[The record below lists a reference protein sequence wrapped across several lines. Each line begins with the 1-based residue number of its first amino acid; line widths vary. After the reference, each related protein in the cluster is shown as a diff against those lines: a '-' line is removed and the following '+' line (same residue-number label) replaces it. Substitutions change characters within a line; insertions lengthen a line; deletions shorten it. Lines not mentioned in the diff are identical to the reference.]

1 MCLFGYAR
9 AVAESTRI
17 AIVHER
23 LTEPGGSEQVVEQ
36 LALEWPSA
44 KVYVP
49 IADDSPDFAALRG
62 RVSVTWV
69 DKVHQLTGRGLHAP
83 LLPAFAWA
91 FAHLRFDDPDV
102 VVISHHSLA
111 VAAVNATEAPT
122 VAYVHSPAR
131 WAWETQMRRGEASG
145 PAGRAALAG
154 LAALTR
160 HVESKAAPK
169 ITTVVANSNEVRDR
183 IALRWNRDSV
193 VVHPPV
199 NTDFYTPDA
208 TVEKE
213 DFFLL
218 AGRLVPYKQPHLAI
232 EAARSAGAQLV
243 VAGDGRMAEACRA
256 IAGPETTFLGRISDD
271 EMRSLQRRARAL
283 LMPGVEDFGIVPVEA
298 MACGTPVIATG
309 LGGALDTVL
318 PGITGRLVEP
328 GAEADV
334 IAGFTSAI
342 RDFDD
347 GTYDRRAIRKHAEQ
361 FSREHFR
368 AKMREIVDA
377 AAAH

>member
-1 MCLFGYAR
+1 MSEA
-9 AVAESTRI
+9 TRV

-49 IADDSPDFAALRG
+49 IAEDSPEFEALRG

-69 DKVHQLTGRGLHAP
+69 DKVHRATGRGLHAP

-91 FAHLRFDDPDV
+91 FSHLRFDDPDV
-102 VVISHHSLA
+102 VIISHHSVA
-111 VAAVNATEAPT
+111 VAAVNATDAPT

-131 WAWETQMRRGEASG
+131 WAWETEMRRGEASG

-160 HVESKAAPK
+160 RVESKAAPK

-199 NTDFYTPDA
+199 NTDFYTPDP
-208 TVEKE
+208 TVERE

-218 AGRLVPYKQPHLAI
+218 AGRLVPYKQPHTAI
-232 EAARSAGAQLV
+232 AAARSAGARLV

-309 LGGALDTVL
+309 LGGALDTVV
-318 PGITGRLVEP
+318 PGVTGRLVEP
-328 GAEADV
+328 GGEAEV

-347 GTYDRRAIRKHAEQ
+347 GTYDSTVIRKHAEQ

-377 AAAH
+377 AAAN

>member
-1 MCLFGYAR
+1 M
-9 AVAESTRI
+9 AEPTRI

-23 LTEPGGSEQVVEQ
+23 LTEEGGAEQVVEQ
-36 LALEWPSA
+36 LAREWPSA
-44 KVYVP
+44 QVYVP
-49 IADDSPDFAALRG
+49 VADESSDTSTALRG
-62 RVSVTWV
+62 RVSVTRV
-69 DKVHQLTGRGLHAP
+69 DRVYRLTGRWVHAP

-91 FAHLRFDDPDV
+91 FSHLRFDDPDV

-131 WAWETQMRRGEASG
+131 WAWEAQVRRGEASG

-208 TVEKE
+208 TVERE

-232 EAARSAGAQLV
+232 AAARSAGARLV
-243 VAGDGRMAEACRA
+243 VAGDGRMADACRA
-256 IAGPETTFLGRISDD
+256 VAGPETTFLAGSATTRCARCSD
-271 EMRSLQRRARAL
+271 ARAH
-283 LMPGVEDFGIVPVEA
+283 
-298 MACGTPVIATG
+298 C
-309 LGGALDTVL
+309 
-318 PGITGRLVEP
+318 
-328 GAEADV
+328 
-334 IAGFTSAI
+334 
-342 RDFDD
+342 
-347 GTYDRRAIRKHAEQ
+347 
-361 FSREHFR
+361 
-368 AKMREIVDA
+368 
-377 AAAH
+377 